1 MTLEETLA
9 SDPIRSAD
17 NRAGTPSNVLDH
29 PGADPLEILSEVE
42 FGDCALAFIR
52 PKLLVGAAQGHSH
65 DHCSRRSRGML
76 LNDGLSPLAG
86 YDLHV
91 SAGLGRVREVPFGA
105 IFRGQLPDHLTPRGF
120 QAPGTESARRR

>member
-1 MTLEETLA
+1 VALEETHA
-9 SDPIRSAD
+9 SDPIRSAND
-17 NRAGTPSNVLDH
+17 GAGTPSNVLDH

-76 LNDGLSPLAG
+76 LNDGPLGSAVSRLARYFAG
-86 YDLHV
+86 
-91 SAGLGRVREVPFGA
+91 S
-105 IFRGQLPDHLTPRGF
+105 FRTI
-120 QAPGTESARRR
+120 

>member
-9 SDPIRSAD
+9 NDPIRSAND
-17 NRAGTPSNVLDH
+17 GAGTPSNVLDH

-65 DHCSRRSRGML
+65 DHCRRSRGML
-76 LNDGLSPLAG
+76 LNDERSPLAG

-91 SAGLGRVREVPFGA
+91 SARLGRVREVPFGA
-105 IFRGQLPDHLTPRGF
+105 IFRGQLPDHLTPGVL
-120 QAPGTESARRR
+120 QAPGTESARDR